1 MHVVLQRPW
10 NTLLWDI
17 LSLKTKVFY
26 KNYGNTTVH
35 VVWWIYF
42 KQFFFYLF
50 ILQHTALVLKIT
62 TVARFRGYCQKNAN
76 FTELSPNSFMHRL

>member
-1 MHVVLQRPW
+1 MWYSTSLKY
-10 NTLLWDI
+10 LLWDI

-26 KNYGNTTVH
+26 KNYGNTPVH

-42 KQFFFYLF
+42 KQFFDLF

-62 TVARFRGYCQKNAN
+62 TVARFRGYCQKMLISQN
-76 FTELSPNSFMHRL
+76 